1 MLHVL
6 LDCIHPNTHTK
17 IIFRVKGNLND
28 SILLKLIRVS
38 VDDSTQ
44 YDAIPDLL
52 DGSPLAKSFPDN
64 SPLLI
69 YTPKCGEALREKSVT
84 ITTRWASQGSNR
96 DLFVWAL
103 LLETPRYRV
112 SPTIVECELKNFVP
126 RLKISSRRIH
136 VANDVTNVAHD
147 RGKHK
152 DSQEKHTASENIF
165 LQVIRV
171 RTQQLRQTETC
182 KSGEVLH

>member
-1 MLHVL
+1 M
-6 LDCIHPNTHTK
+6 
-17 IIFRVKGNLND
+17 
-28 SILLKLIRVS
+28 
-38 VDDSTQ
+38 
-44 YDAIPDLL
+44 
-52 DGSPLAKSFPDN
+52 
-64 SPLLI
+64 
-69 YTPKCGEALREKSVT
+69 
-84 ITTRWASQGSNR
+84 SQPR
-96 DLFVWAL
+96 LEQRPFVRAL

-136 VANDVTNVAHD
+136 VANDVTNVAHN

-171 RTQQLRQTETC
+171 RTQQLRQTPETC